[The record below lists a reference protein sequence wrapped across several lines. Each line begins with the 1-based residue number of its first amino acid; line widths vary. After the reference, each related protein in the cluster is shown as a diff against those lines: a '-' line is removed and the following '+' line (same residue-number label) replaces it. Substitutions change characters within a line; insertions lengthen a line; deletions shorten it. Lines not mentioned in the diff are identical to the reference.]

1 MSDAP
6 AHTRQAAG
14 VLLQNHA
21 GQVLLVKHNYGLR
34 RYSVPGGAV
43 EPDETPQ
50 DTAVREALE
59 EIGVRV
65 ELGERFG
72 TYLIQGMDRPPIWV
86 HIFRAEVT
94 SGEPRVVDPDE
105 IASLHWV
112 DGHTPP
118 SPLTTDANAVLTD
131 LLTGRSGLERE
142 VWREL

>member
-1 MSDAP
+1 MIEAP
-6 AHTRQAAG
+6 AQTRQAAG

-34 RYSVPGGAV
+34 RYSMPGGAV

-72 TYLIQGMDRPPIWV
+72 TYLVQGKGRPPIRV
-86 HIFRAEVT
+86 HIFQAKVT
-94 SGEPRVVDPDE
+94 NGEPQVVDPGE

-112 DGHTPP
+112 DVHTPP
-118 SPLTTDANAVLTD
+118 SPLTTDANAVLVD
-131 LLTGRSGLERE
+131 LLAGKSGLERE

>member
-1 MSDAP
+1 MIKAP
-6 AHTRQAAG
+6 AQTRQAAG
-14 VLLQNHA
+14 VLLQNDA

-50 DTAVREALE
+50 GTVVREALE

-72 TYLIQGMDRPPIWV
+72 TYLVQGMGRPPIRV

-94 SGEPRVVDPDE
+94 SGEPRVADPGE
-105 IASLHWV
+105 IASLQWV
-112 DGHTPP
+112 DAHAPP
-118 SPLTTDANAVLTD
+118 SPLTTDANAVLVD
-131 LLTGRSGLERE
+131 LLAGRSGMERE